1 MNINLVYLK
10 FCSRTFLRTFVA
22 ACAVIISMSTTAM
35 AQSGMGSSI
44 TGAYLPDQPDGNDA
58 TYTAR
63 FEAEYN
69 QFTTLMGARP
79 KYFVG
84 YTDNSQG
91 AANMPGNASWGA
103 WSWAKTGA
111 SYVGPTSGTIPVIG
125 FPICDPS
132 AQYAAVDTFYQEVI
146 SGSLDADYKGI
157 VDGWQGQGYTNVI
170 FRPGYEFTGQTQA
183 WSPDWSTNPN
193 VHADFVAA
201 FQRIVNDVR
210 AEAAAKG
217 VTCKISWCTAGRQ
230 GSSYDI
236 SVLYPGDAYVDI
248 ISTDIYAGGTP
259 DNLINWGTGG
269 TTSAANLAAWYATP
283 GDADHYYQWVDS
295 GYLGIARPPLGP
307 YGWSVQN
314 TIDFAKLHN
323 KPMAFDETG
332 CGGSGDNYGND
343 DPDFPAW
350 AAATIAGAKAQGV
363 TVDHV
368 DIWDN
373 GGFAFTSGGKPNES
387 AAWAKGFGST
397 SAGSLP
403 SGWTNTNITGTFTLA
418 GSAFAI
424 GGVYTLRGAGTS
436 ITSTADS
443 FDLAAES
450 VTGNQTIIA
459 RITGVISTSGGSKTS
474 VMFRDSTAV
483 GAIYIE
489 ENITPT
495 GGVQFYT
502 RSATNGT
509 PALNGAA
516 TSGVTPSS
524 TTPIWLK
531 LVKSGTSYAAFYS
544 TSVTTP
550 STWTQVG
557 TAVSVTLTQ
566 SPYLAGLGVCS
577 YDNGTGTRAG
587 ATADNVSVTPT
598 SGGALPAGQTDAD
611 IGGPNPTGTAS
622 YNSGVY
628 TTTAGGANIYGTS
641 DQYNYIYQSGSGDQT
656 LIARMTGLSG
666 TNLSP
671 YAKAGV
677 EFRDS
682 TAANAIYV
690 NADFQAGGTVEFTYR
705 SATGATAT
713 LFAYVTVSVTP
724 SPPTPVWVKLV
735 KSGTSY
741 TAFYSTSLSTPSTW
755 TQVGSTATVS
765 MTNNNSYLVGLCT
778 CSHNNGTAVTA
789 TYDNVN
795 FATSSSG
802 PVAYWKLDE
811 TSGGLSSDSSGN
823 GITGTWENS
832 PTFSATVPSNIPL
845 TDPGCLSFNGTNQYV
860 TMGNPT
866 VLPSGRAA
874 RTICGWGKSNSTAS
888 GYRWIAS
895 YGTNSTGEA
904 MFIGMNGTTLDAGAY
919 ISDLTVPNFWDSNW
933 HFIVLTYDGTTAN
946 LYADGVL
953 KASSA
958 ETWNLVPANC
968 YIGRQVNG
976 AEYWNGLVDD
986 VRIYNYALS
995 ASQVSALY

>member
-1 MNINLVYLK
+1 MKTILPYIK
-10 FCSRTFLRTFVA
+10 FCSGTFLRNFVI
-22 ACAVIISMSTTAM
+22 ACTIIISISTTAM
-35 AQSGMGSSI
+35 AQSGLGSGF
-44 TGAYLPDQPDGNDA
+44 TGVYLTDQPNGNDPSA
-58 TYTAR
+58 TAR
-63 FEAEYN
+63 FETEYT

-79 KYFVG
+79 KYYVA

-91 AANMPGNASWGA
+91 AANMPGNAGWGSWSFA
-103 WSWAKTGA
+103 LTGA

-125 FPICDPS
+125 VPMSDPS
-132 AQYAAVDTFYQEVI
+132 GQWGTVDTFYQEVI

-157 VDGWQGQGYTNVI
+157 VDGWFGQGYTNVV
-170 FRPGYEFTGQTQA
+170 FRPGYEFTGTTMA
-183 WSPDWSTNPN
+183 WSPDNSTNPN
-193 VHADFVAA
+193 NHADFVAA
-201 FQRIVNDVR
+201 FQRIVNDLR
-210 AEAAAKG
+210 AECTLKG

-236 SVLYPGDAYVDI
+236 STLYPGDSYVDL
-248 ISTDIYAGGTP
+248 ISTDIYSGGTP
-259 DNLINWGTGG
+259 NSLKNWGTGG
-269 TTSAANLAAWYATP
+269 TTNAANVAAWYATP
-283 GDADHYYQWVDS
+283 GDADHYYQWVDGDIS
-295 GYLGIARPPLGP
+295 GAAGPRPPLGP

-332 CGGSGDNYGND
+332 CGGSVDTYGND
-343 DPDFPAW
+343 NPDFPAW
-350 AAATIAGAKAQGV
+350 AAAAIAGAMAQGV

-373 GGFAFTSGGKPNES
+373 GSWAFAGSGNKPNET
-387 AAWAKGFGST
+387 AAWVKGFGSA
-397 SAGSLP
+397 SGGSLP
-403 SGWTNTNITGTFTLA
+403 SGWTNTNIAGTFTLS

-443 FDLAAES
+443 FDLAAENE
-450 VTGNQTIIA
+450 TGDQTIVA
-459 RITGVISTSGGSKTS
+459 RITGVVSTSGGSKTS

-483 GAIYIE
+483 GAIYAE
-489 ENITPT
+489 VDTTPT
-495 GGVQFYT
+495 GGVEFYT

-524 TTPIWLK
+524 TTPLWLK
-531 LVKSGTSYAAFYS
+531 LVKSGTSYTAFYS
-544 TSVTTP
+544 TSVSTP

-557 TAVSVTLTQ
+557 TAASVTLTQ
-566 SPYLAGLGVCS
+566 SPYLTGLGVCS

-598 SGGALPAGQTDAD
+598 SSGALPSGQTDAD
-611 IGGPNPTGTAS
+611 IGSPSPAGTAS
-622 YNSGVY
+622 YASSTGVY
-628 TTTAGGANIYGTS
+628 TITAGGANIFSTS
-641 DQYNYIYQSGSGDQT
+641 DQFNYVKQSGAGDAT
-656 LIARMTGLSG
+656 LIAHVTGLSG
-666 TNLSP
+666 TGLSP

-690 NADFQAGGTVEFTYR
+690 NADYQGGGTVEFTYR
-705 SATGATAT
+705 SATGATAV
-713 LFAYVTVSVTP
+713 LNAYVTVSA
-724 SPPTPVWVKLV
+724 PVWVKLV
-735 KSGTSY
+735 KTGTSY
-741 TAFYSTSLSTPSTW
+741 AAYYSTSVGTPSTW
-755 TQVGSTATVS
+755 TQVGTTATVTL
-765 MTNNNSYLVGLCT
+765 TNNNSYLEGICT

-789 TYDNVN
+789 TYDNVSL
-795 FATSSSG
+795 AG

-811 TSGGLSSDSSGN
+811 TSGGFSNDSSGN
-823 GITGTWENS
+823 GITGTWENA

-860 TMGNPT
+860 TMGNPA
-866 VLPSGRAA
+866 VLPTGRAA
-874 RTICGWGKSNSTAS
+874 RSICGWAKAGSTAA

-895 YGTNSTGEA
+895 YGTNASGEA
-904 MFIGMNGTTLDAGAY
+904 MFIGMNGTTLDAGGY
-919 ISDLTVPNFWDSNW
+919 MSDLTVANFWDTNW

-953 KASSA
+953 KASAA

-968 YIGRQVNG
+968 FIGQQVNNSQ
-976 AEYWNGLVDD
+976 YWNGLIDD